1 MMDAAIVS
9 PTRLPDLRACGPDR
23 ASAHRAPANRL
34 VEADPRFADPDLAQD
49 YVSRYGD
56 LWHRTRGA
64 PAFLRWLHTHPKVMA
79 ERAAVLEWREALLR
93 ERDYERRGRIVER
106 EEAAAK
112 RIDDGLSE
120 EIVVTRTDRSG
131 RPVLPWLH
139 SEA

>member
-1 MMDAAIVS
+1 
-9 PTRLPDLRACGPDR
+9 
-23 ASAHRAPANRL
+23 
-34 VEADPRFADPDLAQD
+34 
-49 YVSRYGD
+49 
-56 LWHRTRGA
+56 
-64 PAFLRWLHTHPKVMA
+64 MA